1 MNNDDE
7 EGWSEMPN
15 GDKISYGGIADDG
28 ALIINVIK
36 SVPINTITVTFTAFR
51 TDQDLTNP

>member
-1 MNNDDE
+1 MSDE
-7 EGWSEMPN
+7 DLEWTEMPN
-15 GDKISYGGIADDG
+15 GDKISYCGIADDG

-51 TDQDLTNP
+51 TDQDLTNS